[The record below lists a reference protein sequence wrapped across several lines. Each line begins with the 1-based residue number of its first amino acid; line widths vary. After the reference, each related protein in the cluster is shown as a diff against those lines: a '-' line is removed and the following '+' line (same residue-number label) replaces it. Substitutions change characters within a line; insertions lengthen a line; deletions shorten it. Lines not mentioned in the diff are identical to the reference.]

1 VGASEAADESAG
13 PGRPACSER
22 AIFEPSPVS
31 FLGASCPLQCAAVG
45 LGSSA
50 SLKILVGLMMA
61 V

>member
-1 VGASEAADESAG
+1 MGASEAGGPRGAADESAG

-22 AIFEPSPVS
+22 AILSKAR
-31 FLGASCPLQCAAVG
+31 FLFLAAVG